1 MFCRLR
7 RKFTTKANNF
17 HSGNLVGKHHLLI
30 GRRGET
36 VQGQRRIE
44 KKEGEYITKYES
56 SRRGRAG
63 RKIARA
69 GDYFLE

>member
-1 MFCRLR
+1 M
-7 RKFTTKANNF
+7 
-17 HSGNLVGKHHLLI
+17 GKHHLLI

-36 VQGQRRIE
+36 VQGQRRKE
-44 KKEGEYITKYES
+44 KKESTSQSMRVAEEAL
-56 SRRGRAG
+56 GRAG

>member
-17 HSGNLVGKHHLLI
+17 HLANLVGKHHLLI

-36 VQGQRRIE
+36 VQGQRR
-44 KKEGEYITKYES
+44 KKKNESTSQSMRVAGGAGLEGKQQEQEI
-56 SRRGRAG
+56 
-63 RKIARA
+63 I
-69 GDYFLE
+69 F

>member
-36 VQGQRRIE
+36 VQGQRRKE
-44 KKEGEYITKYES
+44 KES
-56 SRRGRAG
+56 TSQSMRVAG
-63 RKIARA
+63 GA
-69 GDYFLE
+69 GLAGKQQEQEIIF

>member
-36 VQGQRRIE
+36 VQGQRRKE
-44 KKEGEYITKYES
+44 KKESTS
-56 SRRGRAG
+56 QSMRVAG
-63 RKIARA
+63 GA
-69 GDYFLE
+69 GLEGK

>member
-36 VQGQRRIE
+36 VQGQRRKE
-44 KKEGEYITKYES
+44 KKESTS
-56 SRRGRAG
+56 QSMRVAG
-63 RKIARA
+63 GA
-69 GDYFLE
+69 GLEGKQQEQEIIF